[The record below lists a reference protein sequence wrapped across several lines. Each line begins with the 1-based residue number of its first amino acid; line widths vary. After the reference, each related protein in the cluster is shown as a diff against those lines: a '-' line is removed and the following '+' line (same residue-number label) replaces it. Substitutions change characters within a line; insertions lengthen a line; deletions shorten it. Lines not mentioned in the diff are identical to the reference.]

1 MFRENNYESMKGAR
15 YASALVE
22 ANGNFV
28 TSWLKYS
35 FPEVEKLLRKEVNEK
50 IDHSLRTNTFRFL
63 LKKAQ
68 DKVPRRLVANMTTVS
83 TRCKLVS

>member
-1 MFRENNYESMKGAR
+1 MVEVLVSGSGEVVEEGGQRE
-15 YASALVE
+15 
-22 ANGNFV
+22 
-28 TSWLKYS
+28 
-35 FPEVEKLLRKEVNEK
+35 
-50 IDHSLRTNTFRFL
+50 DHSLRTNTFRFL